1 MENYTAFDALDEGI
15 IPGGLRSKD
24 EIKVL
29 VCYLLKNID
38 GGLTREQIG
47 SIMQE
52 RGIANYFEA
61 MDAVSDLL
69 SNGSVTGDLVDDK
82 EYLHVTE
89 SGKEAVSL
97 VEKDLPKTVREN
109 AIRSAIHLITLERN
123 AKENEV
129 KIEPAQDGYTVT
141 FTMKAGESTLMELS
155 IFSGDRDL
163 AEKVKDNFLEDP
175 AKVYS
180 SILAGLMI
188 E

>member
-1 MENYTAFDALDEGI
+1 MENYTEFDALDEGI
-15 IPGGLRSKD
+15 EPGGLRSKD

-29 VCYLLKNID
+29 ICYLLKTID
-38 GGLTREQIG
+38 TGLTREQIG

-69 SNGSVTGDLVDDK
+69 SNGSITGDIDGEK
-82 EYLHVTE
+82 EYLTVTE
-89 SGKEAVSL
+89 TGKEAVSL

-109 AIRSAIHLITLERN
+109 AIRSAIHLITVERN
-123 AKENEV
+123 ARENDV
-129 KIEPAQDGYTVT
+129 KIEPADDGYAVT
-141 FTMKAGESTLMELS
+141 FTLKDRDSKLMELS
-155 IFSGDRDL
+155 IFSADRDL
-163 AEKVKDNFLEDP
+163 AEKVKNNFLEDP

-180 SILAGLMI
+180 GILASLMI

>member
-1 MENYTAFDALDEGI
+1 
-15 IPGGLRSKD
+15 
-24 EIKVL
+24 
-29 VCYLLKNID
+29 
-38 GGLTREQIG
+38 
-47 SIMQE
+47 
-52 RGIANYFEA
+52 
-61 MDAVSDLL
+61 
-69 SNGSVTGDLVDDK
+69 
-82 EYLHVTE
+82 
-89 SGKEAVSL
+89 
-97 VEKDLPKTVREN
+97 VREN

-129 KIEPAQDGYTVT
+129 KIEPVQDGYTVT
-141 FTMKAGESTLMELS
+141 FTLKAGESTLMELS